1 MTAKGSGGAG
11 GNKEFQALVVL
22 IRWSKQEWVSLSTS
36 LQELG
41 PSLKPR
47 TDPFHLEYQANR
59 VQAKLPMSVP
69 AQWVFQ
75 GHQGSLS
82 GDIKIKYSKYT

>member
-11 GNKEFQALVVL
+11 GNKEFQALVIL

-47 TDPFHLEYQANR
+47 TDHFHLEYQANR

-75 GHQGSLS
+75 GHHGSLS